1 MKAVH
6 ALAWYFPD
14 STGGSEVYVDGLTR
28 ELTHRGVDSVV
39 AAAREGENDEIY
51 RYNGVPIFRYP
62 LLAPDGRDDVRG
74 VVPHS
79 GFERFARWLDS
90 QAPDVYHQHSWS
102 RGCGLHHLRY
112 AKQLGLATVLTVH
125 VPSVL
130 CLRGSMMRL
139 GHEPCDGW
147 VEEKRCAGCW
157 AAARGIAGPV
167 ATVLANMP
175 RALSALADHY
185 VTSSRLATAL
195 ATRALVAAHAERIQE
210 LGQVADRVVV
220 VCQWLYDAMARNGL
234 SPQKMRL
241 CRQGV
246 AAAMRSTARANP
258 ESGVCTIGFLG
269 RWDAL
274 KGIHILVQAIR
285 RLDRNVPV
293 ELVVHGM
300 DQGAE
305 GDAYRKRVQ
314 HEAMGDPRIVFR
326 GAVAREDLPGVL
338 AGFDI
343 LAIPSLCM
351 ETGPLVALEA
361 LAAGVPVLGS
371 DLGGISELV
380 RPGEN
385 GWLVPPG
392 DVSAWAEALRRLC
405 GLDGARPKRVALA
418 EPVRTMSQVA
428 EEMAALYAELVPGP
442 MSR

>member
-1 MKAVH
+1 MRVIHAVG
-6 ALAWYFPD
+6 WYFPD
-14 STGGSEVYVDGLTR
+14 TTGGTEVYVDGLAR
-28 ELTHRGVDSVV
+28 ELGRYGIEVV
-39 AAAREGENDEIY
+39 VGAAREGAGEDSY
-51 RYNGVPIFRYP
+51 RYIGVPIFRYP
-62 LLAPDGRDDVRG
+62 VLAPNGRDDVRG
-74 VVPHS
+74 VMPHG
-79 GFERFARWLDS
+79 GFERFARWLGN
-90 QAPDVYHQHSWS
+90 QAPDIYHQHSWS

-112 AKQLGLATVLTVH
+112 AKQMGLATVLTVH

-130 CLRGSMMRL
+130 CLRGSMMRF
-139 GHEPCDGW
+139 GREPCDGG
-147 VEEKRCAGCW
+147 VDEKRCAGCW
-157 AAARGIAGPV
+157 AAARGIAAPV

-175 RALSALADHY
+175 RALSALADRY
-185 VTSSRLATAL
+185 VTPSRLATAL

-246 AAAMRSTARANP
+246 AAATRPAVRANP
-258 ESGVCTIGFLG
+258 ETGVCTIGFLG
-269 RWDAL
+269 RWDVL

-380 RPGEN
+380 RSGEN

-392 DVSAWAEALRRLC
+392 DVRAWAEALRRLC
-405 GLDGARPKRVALA
+405 GQDGARPRRVALA

-442 MSR
+442 VSR

>member
-1 MKAVH
+1 MRAVH

-14 STGGSEVYVDGLTR
+14 STGGSEVYVEGLAR
-28 ELTHRGVDSVV
+28 ELARRDVKNIVV
-39 AAAREGENDEIY
+39 AAREGEDSESCQYNDIP
-51 RYNGVPIFRYP
+51 VFRYP
-62 LLAPDGRDDVRG
+62 LFAPTGRDDTRG
-74 VVPHS
+74 AAPHG
-79 GFERFARWLDS
+79 GFEHFARWLES
-90 QAPDVYHQHSWS
+90 HAPDIYHQHSWS

-112 AKQLGLATVLTVH
+112 AKRLGLATVLTVH

-139 GHEPCDGW
+139 GREPCDGW
-147 VEEKRCAGCW
+147 VENKRCSRCW
-157 AAARGIAGPV
+157 AEARGIATPV
-167 ATVLANMP
+167 ATALANMP
-175 RALSALADHY
+175 HALSTLADRY
-185 VTSSRLATAL
+185 VTPSRLTTAL
-195 ATRALVAAHAERIQE
+195 ATRALVAAHAGRMQE
-210 LGQVADRVVV
+210 LGQLADRVVV
-220 VCQWLYDAMARNGL
+220 VCQWLYDAMVRNGL
-234 SPQKMRL
+234 SPQKLRL

-246 AAAMRSTARANP
+246 ATATKPVVRARK
-258 ESGVCTIGFLG
+258 ETGVCTIGFLG

-300 DQGAE
+300 HQGAE

-326 GAVAREDLPGVL
+326 GAVAHEDLPGVL

-371 DLGGISELV
+371 DLGGICELV
-380 RPGEN
+380 RSGEN

-392 DVSAWAEALRRLC
+392 DVGAWAETIRKLC
-405 GLDGARPKRVALA
+405 GQSGERLKRVMPA

-428 EEMAALYAELVPGP
+428 EEMAALYGELVSGAV
-442 MSR
+442 SR